1 MITAYALYVRHL
13 AGDSDKVKAKAL
25 LASAPL
31 DEQGPETIG
40 WLLNVLAGDPD
51 LARVRRWLD
60 NKATETA
67 GAAHYTFSYSDGAYL
82 VLSSDRRADGIV
94 LDALIADQ
102 PQSELIPKLVRGL
115 LDGRKRG
122 AWGNTQENAFILLA
136 LDRYFRKFEG
146 VTPDFVAR
154 LWLGE
159 KFAGEGT
166 FKGRT
171 TDRIA
176 TKIPMATLTEKP
188 GMQPLT
194 IDKQGAG
201 RLYYRIGMRYAL
213 KNLQLPAADYGFSVS
228 RVYEAIDNPS
238 DVKRDADGTWIVK
251 AGAKVRVKVTM
262 IATTRR
268 YHVALIDPMP
278 AGFEALNPEL
288 RGTEAALPAPM
299 NRGAFNRY
307 WSWWH
312 WYEHQNLR
320 DERAEAFSSSLWEGA
335 YEYSYIC
342 RATTPGSFIAPPAK
356 AEEMYAPETFGR
368 SASDKVRIE

>member
-1 MITAYALYVRHL
+1 
-13 AGDSDKVKAKAL
+13 
-25 LASAPL
+25 
-31 DEQGPETIG
+31 
-40 WLLNVLAGDPD
+40 
-51 LARVRRWLD
+51 
-60 NKATETA
+60 
-67 GAAHYTFSYSDGAYL
+67 
-82 VLSSDRRADGIV
+82 
-94 LDALIADQ
+94 
-102 PQSELIPKLVRGL
+102 
-115 LDGRKRG
+115 
-122 AWGNTQENAFILLA
+122 
-136 LDRYFRKFEG
+136 
-146 VTPDFVAR
+146 
-154 LWLGE
+154 
-159 KFAGEGT
+159 
-166 FKGRT
+166 
-171 TDRIA
+171 
-176 TKIPMATLTEKP
+176 MATLTEKP